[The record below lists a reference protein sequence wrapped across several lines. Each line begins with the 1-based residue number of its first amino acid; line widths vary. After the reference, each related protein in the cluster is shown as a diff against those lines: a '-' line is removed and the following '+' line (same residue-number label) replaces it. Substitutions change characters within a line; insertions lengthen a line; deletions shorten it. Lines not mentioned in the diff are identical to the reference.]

1 MSLGPAGKS
10 ACATDRRTHL
20 GSAMK
25 LNITIDGKTYEV
37 EVDAAEPE
45 SPATMSHNLGGLNIG
60 PAPLRVPAGAAPAAP
75 PADSKP
81 VNEEKVCRSPVS
93 GIVVR
98 VAAQVGQSLQTG
110 DILLVLEAMKM
121 ETNITAPWA
130 GKIAAIGV
138 KQGDGVQAGQIVLE
152 FE

>member
-1 MSLGPAGKS
+1 
-10 ACATDRRTHL
+10 
-20 GSAMK
+20 MK

-37 EVDAAEPE
+37 DVDAAEPE
-45 SPATMSHNLGGLNIG
+45 APQAVPYMVSGLNIG
-60 PAPLRVPAGAAPAAP
+60 SAPMRVPAAAPAAP
-75 PADSKP
+75 VAGGAP

-93 GIVVR
+93 GVVVR

-121 ETNITAPWA
+121 ETNITAPSA
-130 GKIAAIGV
+130 GKIANIAV
-138 KQGDGVQAGQIVLE
+138 KQGDGVQAGQVVVE

>member
-1 MSLGPAGKS
+1 
-10 ACATDRRTHL
+10 
-20 GSAMK
+20 MK

-37 EVDAAEPE
+37 EVDAAEPGP
-45 SPATMSHNLGGLNIG
+45 PAAVPYSAGGLNIG
-60 PAPLRVPAGAAPAAP
+60 SAPLRVPAGAAPVAP

-81 VNEEKVCRSPVS
+81 VKEDKVCRSPVS
-93 GIVVR
+93 GVVVR

-121 ETNITAPWA
+121 ETNITAPSP
-130 GKIAAIGV
+130 GKIAAIRV
-138 KQGDGVQAGQIVLE
+138 NQGDSVQAGQVVVE